1 MTRVLCMSFGSSSAA
16 LLLSAQQELIPSTV
30 LTKSLVVGTCS
41 APVGILLSP
50 LPAEKWRQ
58 TTTEI
63 NAACAS
69 LNDCA
74 TLS

>member
-1 MTRVLCMSFGSSSAA
+1 MTRVLCMSFGSSSPAP
-16 LLLSAQQELIPSTV
+16 LLSGQQELIPSTV
-30 LTKSLVVGTCS
+30 LTKSLVVGY

-63 NAACAS
+63 NAVCAS